1 MGASFILAPMNLI
14 QCTHSQHS
22 VAILDILNEAI
33 ANSTALYEYQP
44 RTPGNMRTWFTEK
57 EAGRFPVIG
66 AEQAGVLVGFAT
78 YGIFR
83 ARAAYK
89 YTVEHSVYVH
99 QDHRGRGI
107 GKALL
112 LELIAVARQQQYHV
126 LVGGI
131 DISNAISTGLHERLG
146 FTHAGTVRQAAYKF
160 GRWLDLG
167 FYQLI
172 LTTPDHPVDG

>member
-1 MGASFILAPMNLI
+1 MQFVHCHPQQHAP
-14 QCTHSQHS
+14 
-22 VAILDILNEAI
+22 AILDILNEAI
-33 ANSTALYEYQP
+33 AHSTALYEYRP
-44 RTPGNMRTWFTEK
+44 RTPESMLAWFAEK
-57 EAGRFPVIG
+57 AAGRFPLIG
-66 AEQAGVLVGFAT
+66 ALEGEVLLGFAT
-78 YGIFR
+78 YGTFR

-107 GKALL
+107 GSALMR
-112 LELIAVARQQQYHV
+112 ELIAAAREQQYHV

-131 DISNAISTGLHERLG
+131 DIANAASVSMHERLG
-146 FTHAGTVRQAAYKF
+146 FTYAGTVRQAAYKF

-172 LTTPDHPVDG
+172 LETPENPVDG

>member
-1 MGASFILAPMNLI
+1 MQFVP
-14 QCTHSQHS
+14 CTHPQHAP
-22 VAILDILNEAI
+22 AILEILNEAI
-33 ANSTALYEYQP
+33 ANSTALYEYHP
-44 RTPGNMRTWFTEK
+44 RTPGSMRTWFHEK
-57 EAGRFPVIG
+57 EAGGFPVIG

-78 YGIFR
+78 YGTFR

-107 GKALL
+107 GKALM
-112 LELIAVARQQQYHV
+112 LELIAAARQQQFHV

-131 DISNAISTGLHERLG
+131 DIANRTSVSLHEKLG
-146 FTHAGTVRQAAYKF
+146 FTHAGTVSQAAYKF

-172 LTTPDHPVDG
+172 LETPEQPADG

>member
-1 MGASFILAPMNLI
+1 MQFLRCNP
-14 QCTHSQHS
+14 QQHAA
-22 VAILDILNEAI
+22 AILDILNEAI
-33 ANSTALYEYQP
+33 AHSTALYEYRP
-44 RTPGNMRTWFTEK
+44 RTPESMQGWFLEK
-57 EAGRFPVIG
+57 AAGRFPIIG
-66 AEQAGVLVGFAT
+66 AAEGDTLLGFAT
-78 YGIFR
+78 YGTFR

-99 QDHRGRGI
+99 KDHRGRGI
-107 GKALL
+107 GTALMH
-112 LELIAVARQQQYHV
+112 ELIAAAREQQYHV

-131 DISNAISTGLHERLG
+131 DIANATSVAMHERLG

-172 LTTPDHPVDG
+172 LETPENPVDG